1 MSETSRSNRGST
13 ESRAAAERSA
23 LGRRGFLKC
32 MAWAGTGLVWTLE
45 GGLLR
50 ARALADAGPAG
61 GGFRFVQISDSH
73 VGFKADANPDA
84 LATLDRAVELVRAAA
99 PSPPLLIHTGDL
111 SHAQKEGAFAT
122 VEEHLRPIGAQQV
135 VYTPGEH
142 DVFADGGAEF
152 LRRFGRETVGGRGWR
167 SFEAGGIHFVGLVN
181 VLDYKKDKLGSL
193 GQDQLAWLARDLGG
207 VAASTPVVVYA
218 HVPLWALY
226 PKWGWATGDGE
237 QALALLK
244 RFGSVTV
251 LNGHIHQV
259 MQKVEGHVAFH
270 TAASTAFPQP
280 APGQGPA
287 PGPVKVPAERL
298 GHVLGVRT
306 VSYVPGSGPLAVVD
320 RPLTGETVEA
330 AAGAAMHPEH

>member
-1 MSETSRSNRGST
+1 MRNEKITETG
-13 ESRAAAERSA
+13 ERAEGPAP
-23 LGRRGFLKC
+23 GRRGFLKC
-32 MAWAGTGLVWTLE
+32 MAWAGTGLLWTLE
-45 GGLLR
+45 GGVLR
-50 ARALADAGPAG
+50 SRALADQGPAG
-61 GGFRFVQISDSH
+61 GAFRFVQVSDTH

-99 PSPPLLIHTGDL
+99 PSAPLLIHTGDL

-122 VEEHLRPIGAQQV
+122 VEEHLRPAGAQEV

-152 LRRFGRETVGGRGWR
+152 LHRFGRETVGGRGWR
-167 SFEAGGIHFVGLVN
+167 SFDAGGIHFVGLVN

-193 GQDQLAWLARDLGG
+193 GDDQLAWLASDLGG

-226 PKWGWATGDGE
+226 PGWGWATGDGE
-237 QALALLK
+237 RALALLR

-259 MQKVEGHVAFH
+259 MQKVEGRVAFH

-280 APGQGPA
+280 APGQGPG

-298 GHVLGVRT
+298 GRVLGVRT
-306 VSYVPGSGPLAVVD
+306 VSYLPGSGPLAVVD
-320 RPLTGETVEA
+320 HPLTGDVVEA
-330 AAGAAMHPEH
+330 AAGAAMRAEH

>member
-1 MSETSRSNRGST
+1 MKSST
-13 ESRAAAERSA
+13 A
-23 LGRRGFLKC
+23 GRRDFLKC

-50 ARALADAGPAG
+50 SRALADAGPAG
-61 GGFRFVQISDSH
+61 GGFRFVQVSDTH
-73 VGFKADANPDA
+73 VGFKAAANPDA

-152 LRRFGRETVGGRGWR
+152 LRRFGRGTVGGRGWR
-167 SFEAGGIHFVGLVN
+167 SFDAGGIHFVGLVN
-181 VLDYKKDKLGSL
+181 VLSYKQDRLGSL
-193 GQDQLAWLARDLGG
+193 GDDQLAWLAEDLRP

-226 PKWGWATGDGE
+226 PSWGWATGDGE
-237 QALALLK
+237 RALATLR

-280 APGQGPA
+280 APGEGPA

-298 GHVLGVRT
+298 GRVLGVRT
-306 VSYVPGSGPLAVVD
+306 VSYVPGKGSLAVVD
-320 RPLTGETVEA
+320 RPLVGEAVEA
-330 AAGAAMHPEH
+330 AAGTALHAEH

>member
-1 MSETSRSNRGST
+1 MSSSIP
-13 ESRAAAERSA
+13 
-23 LGRRGFLKC
+23 GRRGFLKC
-32 MAWAGTGLVWTLE
+32 MAWAGTGLLWTLE

-50 ARALADAGPAG
+50 SRALADAGPAARAS

-84 LATLDRAVELVRAAA
+84 LATLDRAVELVRAVAPA
-99 PSPPLLIHTGDL
+99 PSLLIHTGDL

-122 VEEHLRPIGAQQV
+122 VEEHLQPLGAQQV

-152 LRRFGRETVGGRGWR
+152 LGRFGRGTVGRRGWR
-167 SFEAGGIHFVGLVN
+167 SFDAGGIHFVGLVN
-181 VLDYKKDKLGSL
+181 VLSYKKDKLGSL
-193 GQDQLAWLARDLGG
+193 GDEQLVWLAEDLRP

-218 HVPLWALY
+218 HVPLWTLY

-237 QALALLK
+237 RALATLR

-280 APGQGPA
+280 APGNGPG

-298 GHVLGVRT
+298 GRVLGVRT
-306 VSYVPGSGPLAVVD
+306 ATYVPGSGSLALVD
-320 RPLTGETVEA
+320 RPLVGEAVET
-330 AAGAAMHPEH
+330 AAGTAVHAEH